1 MDNAKVSISILTGQK
16 IKHYRK
22 DKKMTIENLA
32 ALINKSV
39 STVSKYES
47 GTISIDIETL
57 LDIAIALD
65 VEIGRLVDYPTKLP
79 VTTLP
84 GNPFGTTTLYLYQ
97 YDGRIKKIVRSLI
110 HLVSDEPNDKICAN
124 FYLNVPCFEEYNK
137 CQYYYKGPV
146 YNYDTVIHFILSNPY
161 NPSGRVAITTV
172 NPYWLNHL
180 GSTTIP
186 FWGVL
191 LGLSFNP
198 FGPFATKILLSK
210 SPRLED
216 EELKMQLQFSKE
228 DLRKIKLYNLL
239 VLSF

>member
-1 MDNAKVSISILTGQK
+1 MEKAKVSISTLIGEK

-22 DKKMTIENLA
+22 EKKMTIENLA
-32 ALINKSV
+32 AAINKSV

-47 GTISIDIETL
+47 GAISIDVETL
-57 LDIAIALD
+57 FDIAIALD
-65 VEIGRLVDYPTKLP
+65 VDIGRLVDFPTKSS

-97 YDGRIKKIVRSLI
+97 YDGRIRRIVRSLI
-110 HLVSDEPNDKICAN
+110 QLYPDEQNDKICAN
-124 FYLNVPCFEEYNK
+124 FYLNVPSFEEYNK
-137 CQYYYKGPV
+137 CQYFYKGPV

-172 NPYWLNHL
+172 NPYWLSHL
-180 GSTTIP
+180 DSPSLP

-198 FGPFATKILLSK
+198 FGPFASKVLLSK
-210 SPRLED
+210 TPKPED
-216 EELKMQLQFSKE
+216 EYLKTQLQLTKE

-239 VLSF
+239 ILNL